1 MSTAVADQ
9 KVYFATDNRPEKT
22 FQGHPIDHQKDG
34 SAIVR
39 GVEIFKAGTFRD
51 SLGDQHTW
59 LPEHLTQMASN
70 FNLLKNKGIF
80 PNVPARRDH
89 SFSIDKVMGYIES
102 LTVKAGKLLSDIHVT
117 EPTEVDKLARGT
129 YRSVSLEVGMYT
141 DNDEAMYWPVVF
153 GVAYV
158 DIPAVEGLHN
168 KSKDISY
175 FSRVNQGEGQM
186 PEAQVDDRPPQ
197 TVINFNGLPGHT
209 GQATGQVT
217 TAGTPGQPAPA
228 PAPAPSPAPS
238 PNPAPAPAPTPATPP
253 TGSFRIAGAET
264 QDFGAVQRHIDS
276 LELTLKTVDEANRKG
291 FVKGLVDNKQVLAAQ
306 QPALEAFALKLDAA
320 SYAEWAKTYE
330 GSAALPLLQNY
341 GQGAGDNTGNPDAGN
356 NETDPVKDRI
366 EVLTETIKD
375 FRRIGW
381 NEEKIATTE
390 IGKELAR
397 LTAKS

>member
-22 FQGHPIDHQKDG
+22 FQGHPIEHQKDG
-34 SAIVR
+34 TAMVR
-39 GVEIFKAGTFRD
+39 GVEVFKAGTFRD

-59 LPEHLTQMASN
+59 LNEHLTQMVSN
-70 FNLLKNKGIF
+70 FDLLKKNGIF

-89 SFSIDKVMGYIES
+89 SASINNVLGYIDS
-102 LTVKAGKLLSDIHVT
+102 LSVKSGKLLGDIHVT

-129 YRSVSLEVGMYT
+129 YRSVSLEIGMYT
-141 DNDEAMYWPVVF
+141 DNDEAMYWPVVY

-175 FSRVNQGEGQM
+175 FSRVNQGESQM
-186 PEAQVDDRPPQ
+186 AGTESQTDDRPPQ
-197 TVINFNGLPGHT
+197 TVIHNHYA
-209 GQATGQVT
+209 QGQVT
-217 TAGTPGQPAPA
+217 A
-228 PAPAPSPAPS
+228 PAPS
-238 PNPAPAPAPTPATPP
+238 PNPAPAPAPAPAP
-253 TGSFRIAGAET
+253 TASFRIAGAET
-264 QDFGAVQRHIDS
+264 QDFSAVQKHIDS
-276 LELTLKTVDEANRKG
+276 LELTLKTVDETNRKG

-330 GSAALPLLQNY
+330 GAGALPLLQNH
-341 GQGAGDNTGNPDAGN
+341 GQGAGANTNNPDQGN
-356 NETDPVKDRI
+356 NETDPIKDRI
-366 EVLTETIKD
+366 EVLTETISD
-375 FRRIGW
+375 FRRVGW
-381 NEEKIATTE
+381 NDEKIATTSAA
-390 IGKELAR
+390 KELAR

>member
-22 FQGHPIDHQKDG
+22 FQGHPIEHQKDG
-34 SAIVR
+34 SAMVR
-39 GVEIFKAGTFRD
+39 GVEVFKAGTFRD

-59 LPEHLTQMASN
+59 LPEHLTQMVAN

-89 SFSIDKVMGYIES
+89 SGSINNVMGYIDA
-102 LTVKAGKLLSDIHVT
+102 LAVKSGKLVSDIHVT

-141 DNDEAMYWPVVF
+141 DNDEAMYWPVVY

-175 FSRVNQGEGQM
+175 FSRVNQGESQM
-186 PEAQVDDRPPQ
+186 AGTESQTDDRPPQ
-197 TVINFNGLPGHT
+197 TVIHNHYA
-209 GQATGQVT
+209 QGQV

-228 PAPAPSPAPS
+228 PAPAPTPS

-253 TGSFRIAGAET
+253 TASFRIAGAET
-264 QDFGAVQRHIDS
+264 QDFSAVQKHIDS
-276 LELTLKTVDEANRKG
+276 LELTLKTVDETNRKG

-330 GSAALPLLQNY
+330 GAGALPLLQNH
-341 GQGAGDNTGNPDAGN
+341 GQGAGANTNNPDQGN

-366 EVLTETIKD
+366 EVLTETISD
-375 FRRIGW
+375 FRRVGW
-381 NEEKIATTE
+381 NDEKIATTSAA
-390 IGKELAR
+390 KELAR